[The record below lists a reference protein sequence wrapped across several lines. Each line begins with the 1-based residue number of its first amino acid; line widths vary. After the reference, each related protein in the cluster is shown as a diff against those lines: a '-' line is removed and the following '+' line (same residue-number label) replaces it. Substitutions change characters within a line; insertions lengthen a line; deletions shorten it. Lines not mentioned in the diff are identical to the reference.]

1 MRKQTHKVELT
12 SEERQ
17 TLETLVRKGE
27 HSALKL
33 MRAHILLKADRNGP
47 SWTDARISEAF
58 GCDAQTAYNVRKR
71 FATGERLAALERKPQ
86 SRPSH
91 VRKLDGQG
99 EVRLIALACSDPPE
113 GFSQWTLQLLADE
126 LVDLQIVESISIET
140 VRQTPKK
147 NALRPHRSS
156 YWVIPPDE
164 DAAFVAAMEAVLEVY
179 QRPEDV
185 RFPVVAMDERPVQ
198 LLADLRSPIPVKPGR
213 IARIDYEYKR
223 IGSVSAFLFTAPFQG
238 WRRVSVRE
246 RRTAIDWAEEV
257 KHLLDEVYPDAERVT
272 VVCDNLNTHRLTS
285 LYKAFPAEEA
295 LGLASR
301 LEIVYTPKHGS
312 WLNIAEIE
320 LSVFS
325 RQCLN
330 RRIPDIETLRSE
342 AEAWQTYRNQT
353 ANRVDWR
360 FTTQDAR
367 IKLKRL
373 YPQTQH

>member
-1 MRKQTHKVELT
+1 M
-12 SEERQ
+12 
-17 TLETLVRKGE
+17 
-27 HSALKL
+27 
-33 MRAHILLKADRNGP
+33 
-47 SWTDARISEAF
+47 
-58 GCDAQTAYNVRKR
+58 
-71 FATGERLAALERKPQ
+71 
-86 SRPSH
+86 
-91 VRKLDGQG
+91 
-99 EVRLIALACSDPPE
+99 
-113 GFSQWTLQLLADE
+113 
-126 LVDLQIVESISIET
+126 
-140 VRQTPKK
+140 
-147 NALRPHRSS
+147 
-156 YWVIPPDE
+156 IPPDQ
-164 DAAFVAAMEAVLEVY
+164 DAAFVTAMEAVLEVY
-179 QRPEDV
+179 QRPEDA

-198 LLADLRSPIPVKPGR
+198 LLKDLRSPVPMKPRR

-223 IGSVSAFLFTAPFQG
+223 EGTVSAFLFTAPFEG

-246 RRTAIDWAEEV
+246 RRTAVDWAEEV

-272 VVCDNLNTHRLTS
+272 LVCDNLNTHRLTS
-285 LYKAFPAEEA
+285 LCKAFPAEEA
-295 LGLASR
+295 LRLSSR

-342 AEAWQTYRNQT
+342 VEAWQTYRNQT

-373 YPQTQH
+373 YPKTQH

>member
-1 MRKQTHKVELT
+1 M
-12 SEERQ
+12 
-17 TLETLVRKGE
+17 
-27 HSALKL
+27 
-33 MRAHILLKADRNGP
+33 
-47 SWTDARISEAF
+47 
-58 GCDAQTAYNVRKR
+58 
-71 FATGERLAALERKPQ
+71 
-86 SRPSH
+86 
-91 VRKLDGQG
+91 
-99 EVRLIALACSDPPE
+99 
-113 GFSQWTLQLLADE
+113 
-126 LVDLQIVESISIET
+126 
-140 VRQTPKK
+140 
-147 NALRPHRSS
+147 
-156 YWVIPPDE
+156 IPPDQ

-179 QRPEDV
+179 QRPEDA
-185 RFPVVAMDERPVQ
+185 RLPVVAMDERRVQ
-198 LLADLRSPIPVKPGR
+198 WVEHMRPPLPAKPGR

-223 IGSVSAFLFTAPFQG
+223 VDVVSAFLFTTPLQG

-257 KHLLDEVYPDAERVT
+257 KHLLEVVYPDAERVT
-272 VVCDNLNTHRLTS
+272 LVCDNLNTHRLTS
-285 LYKAFPAEEA
+285 LSKAFPAEVA
-295 LGLASR
+295 LELASR

-342 AEAWQTYRNQT
+342 AAAWQKYRNQT

-373 YPQTQH
+373 YPKTQH